1 MPTWLNDF
9 RQLLRNIKDVEVSK
23 DVVITIL
30 KEFDN
35 VLRRELSELQGGDA
49 DA

>member
-35 VLRRELSELQGGDA
+35 VLRRELSELQGGKA